1 MTPSF
6 MSNEQTDFE
15 DDDFSDTEIPST
27 PNDEKLN
34 LQSIRTSV
42 MNKGTVKKSDLKHQC
57 YNHFHQ
63 PAQFQRTSQL
73 SKPVPALFLQQ
84 QHVENKKQDNRKAIS
99 PAIRVHAFKN
109 MTARGK

>member
-1 MTPSF
+1 MANDPS
-6 MSNEQTDFE
+6 EFE
-15 DDDFSDTEIPST
+15 DENFSDAEIPST
-27 PNDEKLN
+27 PNDERLN

-42 MNKGTVKKSDLKHQC
+42 MNKGTVKKSDSKHQC
-57 YNHFHQ
+57 YNQFHKT
-63 PAQFQRTSQL
+63 AQFQRTSQL

-84 QHVENKKQDNRKAIS
+84 QHDENKEQDKRNVIS